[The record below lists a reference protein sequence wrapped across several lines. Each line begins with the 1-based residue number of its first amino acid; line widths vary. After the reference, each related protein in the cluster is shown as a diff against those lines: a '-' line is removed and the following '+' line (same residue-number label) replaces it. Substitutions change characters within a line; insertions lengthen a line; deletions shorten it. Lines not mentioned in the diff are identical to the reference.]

1 MVSTIDPANLKP
13 IDLTTSSPRAQC
25 IQPSQAESLRQAC
38 SEASMQNVND
48 ALRPFFST
56 WQTSLVGSDL
66 ERLKS
71 MSTNRR
77 LCSLIETLVIR
88 DECNAVDPFIVP
100 ELPSMETTYNIWPRD
115 HRGIVIANKIGIADL
130 SQMLRER
137 LLCPKTIKVVD
148 YRIEPSTFLLEPEM
162 ARIRRLIGDVTP
174 AAAEPVP
181 LAALVRDVIE
191 SANLDVESVVFGF
204 VDAGWGENC
213 ALNSAL
219 FKERYPNGMSIGG
232 PVVRNTEIKISTAYQ
247 GEETRSSMLHDAD
260 LQLGCEATSYWVG
273 QIFYEATGL
282 KELKLSIKSPQ
293 DLNLDAK
300 MVVPAMTSFSLS
312 GTSVSVNDL
321 QAMLASSKQS
331 LKHMNL
337 SGNVLKQGSTWREIL
352 SFIAHEYQAL
362 ESFRL
367 GILREVGSGSPAVD
381 FRKAKNDP
389 ALDQYAG
396 GLQLREVGLASNKRV
411 TRLAYTGVD
420 AGKVLEIVSAHG
432 YKPESY

>member
-1 MVSTIDPANLKP
+1 M
-13 IDLTTSSPRAQC
+13 
-25 IQPSQAESLRQAC
+25 
-38 SEASMQNVND
+38 
-48 ALRPFFST
+48 
-56 WQTSLVGSDL
+56 GSDL
-66 ERLKS
+66 EKLKS
-71 MSTNRR
+71 LSTNRR

-88 DECNAVDPFIVP
+88 DECNAVDPFTVP
-100 ELPSMETTYNIWPRD
+100 ELPSMESTYNIWPRD

-137 LLCPKTIKVVD
+137 MLCPKTIEVVD
-148 YRIEPSTFLLEPEM
+148 YQIEPSTFLLEPEM
-162 ARIRRLIGDVTP
+162 ARIRRLIGDSTP

-181 LAALVRDVIE
+181 LAALVRDIIDG
-191 SANLDVESVVFGF
+191 ANLDVESVSSEH
-204 VDAGWGENC
+204 VDSGWGENS

-219 FKERYPNGMSIGG
+219 FKERYPHGMSIAG
-232 PVVRNTEIKISTAYQ
+232 PVVRRAEVKVSTAYQ
-247 GEETRSSMLHDAD
+247 GEEKRFSMLHDAD
-260 LQLGCEATSYWVG
+260 LQLGCEATSYWVE
-273 QIFYEATGL
+273 QIFYKATGL
-282 KELKLSIKSPQ
+282 KELKLLIKDPK

-321 QAMLASSKQS
+321 RAMLASSKKS

-352 SFIAHEYQAL
+352 SFIAQEYQAL

-367 GILREVGSGSPAVD
+367 GVLREVGSGGPAVD
-381 FRKAKNDP
+381 FRKAITDP

-396 GLQLREVGLASNKRV
+396 GLQLREVGRAGNKRV
-411 TRLAYTGVD
+411 TRLAYNGVD

>member
-1 MVSTIDPANLKP
+1 M
-13 IDLTTSSPRAQC
+13 
-25 IQPSQAESLRQAC
+25 
-38 SEASMQNVND
+38 
-48 ALRPFFST
+48 
-56 WQTSLVGSDL
+56 GSDL
-66 ERLKS
+66 EKLKS
-71 MSTNRR
+71 LSTNRR

-88 DECNAVDPFIVP
+88 DECNAVDPFTVP
-100 ELPSMETTYNIWPRD
+100 ELPSMESTYNIWPRD

-137 LLCPKTIKVVD
+137 MLCPKTIEVVD
-148 YRIEPSTFLLEPEM
+148 YQIEPSTFLLEPEM
-162 ARIRRLIGDVTP
+162 ARIRRLIGDSTP

-181 LAALVRDVIE
+181 LAALVRDIIDG
-191 SANLDVESVVFGF
+191 ANLDVESVSSEH
-204 VDAGWGENC
+204 VDSGWGENS

-219 FKERYPNGMSIGG
+219 FKERYPHGMSIGG
-232 PVVRNTEIKISTAYQ
+232 PVVRRAEVKVSTAYQ
-247 GEETRSSMLHDAD
+247 GEEKRFSMLHDAD
-260 LQLGCEATSYWVG
+260 LQLGCEATSYWVE
-273 QIFYEATGL
+273 QIFYKATGL
-282 KELKLSIKSPQ
+282 KELKLLIKDPK

-321 QAMLASSKQS
+321 RAMLASSKKS

-352 SFIAHEYQAL
+352 SFIAQEYQAL

-367 GILREVGSGSPAVD
+367 GVLREVGSGGPAVD
-381 FRKAKNDP
+381 FRKAKTDP

-396 GLQLREVGLASNKRV
+396 GLQLREVGRAGNKRV
-411 TRLAYTGVD
+411 TRLAYTGID

>member
-1 MVSTIDPANLKP
+1 
-13 IDLTTSSPRAQC
+13 
-25 IQPSQAESLRQAC
+25 
-38 SEASMQNVND
+38 MQNVND

-56 WQTSLVGSDL
+56 WQTSLMGSDL
-66 ERLKS
+66 EKLKS
-71 MSTNRR
+71 LSTNRR

-88 DECNAVDPFIVP
+88 DECNAVDPFTVP
-100 ELPSMETTYNIWPRD
+100 ELPSMESTYNIWPRD

-137 LLCPKTIKVVD
+137 MLCPKTIEVVD
-148 YRIEPSTFLLEPEM
+148 YQIEPSTFLLEPEM
-162 ARIRRLIGDVTP
+162 ARIRRLIGDSTP

-181 LAALVRDVIE
+181 LAALVRDIIDG
-191 SANLDVESVVFGF
+191 ANLDVESVSSEH
-204 VDAGWGENC
+204 VDSGWGENS

-219 FKERYPNGMSIGG
+219 FKERYPHGMSIGG
-232 PVVRNTEIKISTAYQ
+232 PVVRRAEVKVSTAYQ
-247 GEETRSSMLHDAD
+247 GEEKRFSMLHDAD
-260 LQLGCEATSYWVG
+260 LQLGCEATSYWVE
-273 QIFYEATGL
+273 QIFYKATGL
-282 KELKLSIKSPQ
+282 KELKLLIKDPK

-321 QAMLASSKQS
+321 RAMLASSKKS

-352 SFIAHEYQAL
+352 SFIAQEYQAL

-367 GILREVGSGSPAVD
+367 GVLREVGSGGPAVD
-381 FRKAKNDP
+381 FRKAKTDP

-396 GLQLREVGLASNKRV
+396 GLQLREVGRAGNKRV
-411 TRLAYTGVD
+411 TRLAYNGVD

>member
-1 MVSTIDPANLKP
+1 M
-13 IDLTTSSPRAQC
+13 
-25 IQPSQAESLRQAC
+25 
-38 SEASMQNVND
+38 
-48 ALRPFFST
+48 
-56 WQTSLVGSDL
+56 GSDL
-66 ERLKS
+66 EKLKS
-71 MSTNRR
+71 LSTNRR

-88 DECNAVDPFIVP
+88 DECNAVDPFTVP
-100 ELPSMETTYNIWPRD
+100 ELPSMESTYNIWPRD

-137 LLCPKTIKVVD
+137 MLCPKTIEVVD
-148 YRIEPSTFLLEPEM
+148 YQIEPSTFLLEPEM
-162 ARIRRLIGDVTP
+162 ARIRRLIGDSTP

-181 LAALVRDVIE
+181 LAALVRDIIDG
-191 SANLDVESVVFGF
+191 ANLDVESVSSEH
-204 VDAGWGENC
+204 VDSGWGENS

-219 FKERYPNGMSIGG
+219 FKERYPHGMSIGG
-232 PVVRNTEIKISTAYQ
+232 PVVRRAEVKVSTAYQ
-247 GEETRSSMLHDAD
+247 GEEKRFSMLHDAD
-260 LQLGCEATSYWVG
+260 LQLGCEATSYWVE
-273 QIFYEATGL
+273 QIFYKATGL
-282 KELKLSIKSPQ
+282 KELKLLIKDPK

-321 QAMLASSKQS
+321 RAMLASSKKS

-352 SFIAHEYQAL
+352 SFIAQEYQAL

-367 GILREVGSGSPAVD
+367 GVLREVGSGGPAVD
-381 FRKAKNDP
+381 FRKAKTDP

-396 GLQLREVGLASNKRV
+396 GLQLREVGRAGNKRV
-411 TRLAYTGVD
+411 TRLAYNGVD

>member
-1 MVSTIDPANLKP
+1 
-13 IDLTTSSPRAQC
+13 
-25 IQPSQAESLRQAC
+25 
-38 SEASMQNVND
+38 MQNVND

-56 WQTSLVGSDL
+56 WQTSLMGSDL
-66 ERLKS
+66 EKLKS
-71 MSTNRR
+71 LSTNRR

-88 DECNAVDPFIVP
+88 DECNAVDPFTVP
-100 ELPSMETTYNIWPRD
+100 ELPSMESTYNIWPRD
-115 HRGIVIANKIGIADL
+115 HKGIVIANKIGIADL

-137 LLCPKTIKVVD
+137 MLCPKTIEVVD
-148 YRIEPSTFLLEPEM
+148 YQIEPSTFLLEPEM
-162 ARIRRLIGDVTP
+162 ARIRRLIGDSTP

-181 LAALVRDVIE
+181 LAALVRDIIDG
-191 SANLDVESVVFGF
+191 ANLDVESVSSEH
-204 VDAGWGENC
+204 VDSGWGENS

-219 FKERYPNGMSIGG
+219 FKERYPHGMSIGG
-232 PVVRNTEIKISTAYQ
+232 PVVRRAEVKVSTAYQ
-247 GEETRSSMLHDAD
+247 GEEKRFSMLHDAD
-260 LQLGCEATSYWVG
+260 LQLGCEATSYWVE
-273 QIFYEATGL
+273 QIFYKATGL
-282 KELKLSIKSPQ
+282 KELKLLIKDPK

-321 QAMLASSKQS
+321 RAMLASSKKS

-352 SFIAHEYQAL
+352 SFIAQEYQAL

-367 GILREVGSGSPAVD
+367 GVLREVGSGGPAVD
-381 FRKAKNDP
+381 FRKAKTDP

-396 GLQLREVGLASNKRV
+396 GLQLREVGRAGNKRV

>member
-1 MVSTIDPANLKP
+1 M
-13 IDLTTSSPRAQC
+13 
-25 IQPSQAESLRQAC
+25 
-38 SEASMQNVND
+38 
-48 ALRPFFST
+48 
-56 WQTSLVGSDL
+56 GSDL
-66 ERLKS
+66 EKLKS
-71 MSTNRR
+71 LSTNRR

-88 DECNAVDPFIVP
+88 DECNAVDPFTVP
-100 ELPSMETTYNIWPRD
+100 ELPSMESTYNIWPRD

-137 LLCPKTIKVVD
+137 MLCPKTIEVVD
-148 YRIEPSTFLLEPEM
+148 YQIEPSTFLLEPEM
-162 ARIRRLIGDVTP
+162 ARIRRLIGDSTP

-181 LAALVRDVIE
+181 LAALVRDIIDG
-191 SANLDVESVVFGF
+191 ANLDVESVSSEH
-204 VDAGWGENC
+204 VDSGWGENS

-219 FKERYPNGMSIGG
+219 FKERYPHGMSIGG
-232 PVVRNTEIKISTAYQ
+232 PVVRRAEVKVSTAYQ
-247 GEETRSSMLHDAD
+247 GEEKRFSMLHDAD
-260 LQLGCEATSYWVG
+260 LQLGCEATSYWVE
-273 QIFYEATGL
+273 QIFYKATGL
-282 KELKLSIKSPQ
+282 KELKLLIKDPK

-321 QAMLASSKQS
+321 RAMLASSKKS

-352 SFIAHEYQAL
+352 SFIAQEYQAL

-367 GILREVGSGSPAVD
+367 GVLREVGSGGPAVD
-381 FRKAKNDP
+381 FRKAKTDP

-396 GLQLREVGLASNKRV
+396 GLQLREVGRAGNKRV